1 MTKRIVIGSFIF
13 AAAALALFGFWKFHK
28 TAAAATVA
36 TAAAHSAPLKY
47 GVWLP
52 FWRAQSGA
60 SDVSLYLNELSEV
73 SPFSYA
79 IGDGGRKIVDD
90 AHINDGSWNGWFLA
104 AHQLG
109 VKIIPTVA
117 WFSGQTM
124 YDYLSNTRTRIAQ
137 ENAISNLART
147 QKFDGI
153 DIDYEAKLPKIKPYF
168 ALFIEGL
175 AMRLHAQGKLLTCTV
190 EPRSP
195 ATDIWQ
201 GTPPD
206 PLPYSDN
213 YPAFN
218 KYCDEVRVMA
228 YDQGNVDLYMNALKG
243 NGTLYAPT
251 ADPQWVARVLRETMR
266 WISPKKIM
274 LGVPTY
280 GYEYQVSWKDG
291 VTTYERVRS
300 FTFLQ
305 AMDRADILGIAPTRN
320 NAGELSF
327 TYHTSTVITGIPP
340 ILITHV
346 TSTIEPAALKGPFVG
361 NATNTMFV
369 SFADSQS
376 AQTEINLAKQLG
388 LRGVI
393 FFKADGELDP
403 AIWGELH

>member
-1 MTKRIVIGSFIF
+1 MKHHFRIGILILFVL
-13 AAAALALFGFWKFHK
+13 AACVASFGFIGR
-28 TAAAATVA
+28 TPAIAAT
-36 TAAAHSAPLKY
+36 APLKY

-52 FWRAQSGA
+52 FWKAKSGA

-79 IGDGGRKIVDD
+79 IGNGGRTIIDD
-90 AHINDGSWNGWFLA
+90 AHLNDGSWNGWFIA

-168 ALFIEGL
+168 SLFIEGL

-195 ATDIWQ
+195 ATDIWA

-206 PLPYSDN
+206 PLPYSDD
-213 YPAFN
+213 YVTFN

-243 NGTLYAPT
+243 NGQLYAPT
-251 ADPQWVARVLRETMR
+251 ADPAWVARVLQETMR
-266 WISPKKIM
+266 WVSPKKIM

-280 GYEYQVSWKDG
+280 GYEYQVSWKNG

-305 AMDRADILGIAPTRN
+305 AMDRADILGIAPTRD

-327 TYHTSTVITGIPP
+327 TYQTSTHISGIPP
-340 ILITHV
+340 ILISQV
-346 TSTIEPAALKGPFVG
+346 TSTEPAALKLPTTG
-361 NATNTMFV
+361 NATTTMFV
-369 SFADSQS
+369 SFSDSQS
-376 AQTEINLAKQLG
+376 ALTEINLAKKYG

>member
-1 MTKRIVIGSFIF
+1 M
-13 AAAALALFGFWKFHK
+13 
-28 TAAAATVA
+28 
-36 TAAAHSAPLKY
+36 KY

-52 FWRAQSGA
+52 FWRAKSGA
-60 SDVSLYLNELSEV
+60 EDVSLYLNELSEV

-79 IGDGGRKIVDD
+79 IGDGGRTIVDD
-90 AHINDGSWNGWFLA
+90 AHINDGSWTGWFSA

-117 WFSGQTM
+117 WFSGTTM
-124 YDYLSNTRTRIAQ
+124 YNYLSNMKTRIAQ
-137 ENAISNLART
+137 ENAIANLART

-168 ALFIEGL
+168 ALFIKGL
-175 AMRLHAQGKLLTCTV
+175 AMRLHAQGKTLTCTV

-195 ATDIWQ
+195 VSDIWP
-201 GTPPD
+201 TNPPD

-218 KYCDEVRVMA
+218 TYCDEVRVMA

-251 ADPQWVARVLRETMR
+251 ADPAWVARVLQETMK

-280 GYEYQVSWKDG
+280 GYEYQVSWANG

-300 FTFLQ
+300 FTFMQ
-305 AMDRADILGIAPTRN
+305 AMDRADILGIAPVRD

-327 TYHTSTVITGIPP
+327 TYQTSTHITGIPP
-340 ILITHV
+340 ILITQV
-346 TSTIEPAALKGPFVG
+346 TSTEPAVLKGPFVG
-361 NATNTMFV
+361 NATTTMFV
-369 SFADSQS
+369 SFADAVS
-376 AQTEINLAKQLG
+376 AQAEIDLAKKDG

-393 FFKADGELDP
+393 FFKADGQLDP

>member
-1 MTKRIVIGSFIF
+1 MVAVFI
-13 AAAALALFGFWKFHK
+13 LALFGIGKFHR
-28 TAAAATVA
+28 AAAAG
-36 TAAAHSAPLKY
+36 SAPLKY

-52 FWRAQSGA
+52 FWRAKSGA

-79 IGDGGRKIVDD
+79 IGDGGRKIIDD
-90 AHINDGSWNGWFLA
+90 AHINDGSWNGWFAA

-137 ENAISNLART
+137 ENAIANLART

-168 ALFIEGL
+168 SLFIKGL
-175 AMRLHAQGKLLTCTV
+175 ALRLHAQGKVLTCTV

-195 ATDIWQ
+195 VSDIWPAN
-201 GTPPD
+201 PPS
-206 PLPYSDN
+206 PLPYSDD
-213 YPAFN
+213 YVTFN

-228 YDQGNVDLYMNALKG
+228 YDQGNVDQYMNALKG

-251 ADPQWVARVLRETMR
+251 ADPQWVARVLQETMR
-266 WISPKKIM
+266 WVSPKKIM

-280 GYEYQVSWKDG
+280 GYEYQVSWQNG

-300 FTFLQ
+300 FTFMQ
-305 AMDRADILGIAPTRN
+305 AMDRADILGIAPVRD

-327 TYHTSTVITGIPP
+327 TYQTSTHIFDIPP
-340 ILITHV
+340 ILISQV
-346 TSTIEPAALKGPFVG
+346 TSTIEPAALRLPTIG
-361 NATNTMFV
+361 NATTTMFV
-369 SFADSQS
+369 SFADAQS
-376 AQTEINLAKQLG
+376 AQAEIDLAKRDG
-388 LRGVI
+388 IRGVI
-393 FFKADGELDP
+393 FFKADGQLDP
-403 AIWGELH
+403 AIWDELK